1 MTNDMTIDDYLKQG
15 GVVSSPANLPPRYRA
30 ELLRLM
36 ASFIDSELAASAG
49 FAEAINH
56 SPGIRQRI
64 NAAKIVLEKARHA
77 GAVLELMGEFGA
89 DTERYAGSHPWNARI
104 HREDDIGRSRADGRD
119 MRLSVFYYPFEGWN
133 DAVIMNVLMGIA
145 SSIQLEELSKISYAP
160 LAETFREIIPEENA
174 HTELGI
180 VELHHIMKDKSG
192 SDSLQKSIKYWLPRI
207 EATFGQIESDRFER
221 LQSYGLKHRTNR
233 DMLDQFKKNTGD
245 FLARLAIANN

>member
-77 GAVLELMGEFGA
+77 
-89 DTERYAGSHPWNARI
+89 
-104 HREDDIGRSRADGRD
+104 D

-221 LQSYGLKHRTNR
+221 LQSYGLRHRTNR